1 MCFLGVSPKDNKN
14 IKNNFDKTSFFLY
27 SSIPRS
33 INIMELYQEK
43 LINAL
48 KMYQNDFDNMVNSF
62 YENKENFDV
71 LIKKYSCESEDNV
84 DKNYLLRARLS
95 FAILYY
101 KNIKALKK
109 DAVKNIIVYLFEEE
123 IKDRKT
129 SKYKGIGISLEVL
142 TFLLNKYS
150 KDNKALFKQAKEANT
165 DCSIGYDSD
174 VRFED
179 DIEKLNILYTIHYA
193 LELGFKDLYYELID
207 IWKSSIKVWDRIN
220 LERLRD
226 FEIEVGNK
234 EGELNANKE
243 LYSIAKDNYEKNKKN
258 VLLSKKNLFYLLS
271 YLGNYIENLVRLSKY
286 DEAYDILIS
295 NIDDIK
301 NIDAFYNINAGI
313 LIVDCA
319 LKIILNKDNIDK
331 DNVLWKFSKIAF
343 SNEHLSYAKAVYD
356 NFIKCAEKMNDL
368 EMKEKVLKYINN

>member
-1 MCFLGVSPKDNKN
+1 
-14 IKNNFDKTSFFLY
+14 
-27 SSIPRS
+27 
-33 INIMELYQEK
+33 MELYQEK

-62 YENKENFDV
+62 YENKENFDS

-84 DKNYLLRARLS
+84 DKNYLLRARLA

-150 KDNKALFKQAKEANT
+150 KDNKALFKQA
-165 DCSIGYDSD
+165 
-174 VRFED
+174 FED
-179 DIEKLNILYTIHYA
+179 DIEKLNILYVIHYS

-243 LYSIAKDNYEKNKKN
+243 LYSISKDNYEKNKKN
-258 VLLSKKNLFYLLS
+258 ALISKKNLFYLLS

-286 DEAYDILIS
+286 DEAYDTLTN

-313 LIVDCA
+313 LIVNCA

-331 DNVLWKFSKIAF
+331 DNALWKFVKIAF
-343 SNEHLSYAKAVYD
+343 SNEHLSYTKAVYD

-368 EMKEKVLKYINN
+368 EMKDKVQKDIK

>member
-1 MCFLGVSPKDNKN
+1 M
-14 IKNNFDKTSFFLY
+14 
-27 SSIPRS
+27 
-33 INIMELYQEK
+33 
-43 LINAL
+43 
-48 KMYQNDFDNMVNSF
+48 
-62 YENKENFDV
+62 
-71 LIKKYSCESEDNV
+71 
-84 DKNYLLRARLS
+84 
-95 FAILYY
+95 
-101 KNIKALKK
+101 
-109 DAVKNIIVYLFEEE
+109 
-123 IKDRKT
+123 
-129 SKYKGIGISLEVL
+129 
-142 TFLLNKYS
+142 
-150 KDNKALFKQAKEANT
+150 
-165 DCSIGYDSD
+165 
-174 VRFED
+174 
-179 DIEKLNILYTIHYA
+179 
-193 LELGFKDLYYELID
+193 ELGFKDLYYELID

>member
-27 SSIPRS
+27 SFIPRS

-356 NFIKCAEKMNDL
+356 NFIKCAEKKNDL

>member
-1 MCFLGVSPKDNKN
+1 
-14 IKNNFDKTSFFLY
+14 
-27 SSIPRS
+27 
-33 INIMELYQEK
+33 MELYQEK

-62 YENKENFDV
+62 YDSKENFDS

-84 DKNYLLRARLS
+84 DKNYLLRARLA

-109 DAVKNIIVYLFEEE
+109 EAVKNIIIHLFEEE

-243 LYSIAKDNYEKNKKN
+243 LYFIAKDNYEKNKKN

-286 DEAYDILIS
+286 NEAYDTLAN

-319 LKIILNKDNIDK
+319 LKIILNRDNIDK
-331 DNVLWKFSKIAF
+331 DNVLWKFVKIAF
-343 SNEHLSYAKAVYD
+343 SNEHLSYAKTVYD

>member
-27 SSIPRS
+27 SFIPRS

>member
-27 SSIPRS
+27 SFIPRS

-109 DAVKNIIVYLFEEE
+109 DVVKNIIVYLFEEE

>member
-27 SSIPRS
+27 SFIPRS

-48 KMYQNDFDNMVNSF
+48 KIYQNDFDNMVNSF